1 MICKLDPN
9 KAHGYDMISIHM
21 SKMSDNTIVEPIFTI
36 FKKKKAQ
43 NVEHVRMT
51 GKNEI
56 FKLYLNNATNKT
68 PKAIVQFGFFQSEL
82 RFSNVSYMVTC

>member
-1 MICKLDPN
+1 
-9 KAHGYDMISIHM
+9 
-21 SKMSDNTIVEPIFTI
+21 
-36 FKKKKAQ
+36 
-43 NVEHVRMT
+43 MT